1 MEQEFIERQNCPAFY
16 RELKSLRES
25 VAQLEFEISQ
35 DQKDCNDWL
44 SLIEEKDS
52 EIRNLS
58 DEREALVAIV
68 CKQQKEVRHLLNQ
81 LARAEEKSR
90 KLLWELSQLKKRAD
104 QSDVP

>member
-1 MEQEFIERQNCPAFY
+1 M
-16 RELKSLRES
+16 
-25 VAQLEFEISQ
+25 AQLEFEISQ